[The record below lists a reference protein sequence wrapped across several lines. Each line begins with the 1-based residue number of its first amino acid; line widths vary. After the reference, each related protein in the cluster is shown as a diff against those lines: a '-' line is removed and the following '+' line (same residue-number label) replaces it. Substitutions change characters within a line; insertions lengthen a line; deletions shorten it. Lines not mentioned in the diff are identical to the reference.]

1 MKAVILAAG
10 IGSRLRPITD
20 KKPKT
25 LIEVNGKA
33 MLGYILDALQDSS
46 IKEIGVCTG
55 YRESLIKEY
64 CCSNYPQL
72 SFSFFSNCEYAVT
85 NNMYSLYLAKEFLD
99 DDFLLMNA
107 DLVFSKSIIER
118 LMMTTGTIVPVD
130 VGLYDEESMKVTL
143 NDRGFISGI
152 SKKISRESC
161 YGSSIDIYRIS
172 ARHIITILEAMH
184 QIIDI
189 QMERN
194 QWTEVMFDQLFRN
207 GLIEAMPLDIKG
219 EAWYEIDTYE
229 DLSNAEMLFNSR
241 MHEVMNRKVFFI
253 DKDGTISLNNRS
265 IPGAA
270 ETINFLR
277 EQGKKVYILSNNSS
291 RTAFEHSRSLKSLGI
306 EAAVDEIIISTDACI
321 HYLISNKLNRI
332 ALLAN
337 DAVRDYF
344 ERKGFEIDDECPDAA
359 VATYDDTLTYQ
370 KLIKFIDVIRTGI
383 PYYATHIDLVYPTER
398 GPIPD
403 IGCIID
409 MITRSTGKRPL
420 LTFGKPSLELIKPIL
435 AKNSMGLSDAAIVGD
450 RLYTDIAMGLGN
462 ELITVLVLSGETNR
476 DEYEFSQIRADIVVP
491 SIAYLVK
498 DWG

>member
-1 MKAVILAAG
+1 MSKKK
-10 IGSRLRPITD
+10 ITD
-20 KKPKT
+20 PTASMEELIQRAVQLAEAPFTPDRKPELPSLRSVAEQLGTTVIRTRKL
-25 LIEVNGKA
+25 LITAGYFTSPTASTVQRLKA
-33 MLGYILDALQDSS
+33 EGQS
-46 IKEIGVCTG
+46 IEEIGAALRLKPAAVYG
-55 YRESLIKEY
+55 YLPYENLAY
-64 CCSNYPQL
+64 NLPQTT
-72 SFSFFSNCEYAVT
+72 S
-85 NNMYSLYLAKEFLD
+85 
-99 DDFLLMNA
+99 NA
-107 DLVFSKSIIER
+107 D
-118 LMMTTGTIVPVD
+118 
-130 VGLYDEESMKVTL
+130 
-143 NDRGFISGI
+143 
-152 SKKISRESC
+152 
-161 YGSSIDIYRIS
+161 
-172 ARHIITILEAMH
+172 RHIMTILEAMH

-253 DKDGTISLNNRS
+253 DKDGTISLNNKS

-344 ERKGFEIDDECPDAA
+344 ERRGFEIDDQCPEAA

-435 AKNSMGLSDAAIVGD
+435 AKNSMGFSDAVIVGD